1 MTLLIYRTCKRLT
14 CSIVRVE
21 LVAEVE
27 TDRFPEDPLAF
38 ADQYGGDFIE
48 VDNRGGEDDAD

>member
-1 MTLLIYRTCKRLT
+1 MLIRVYRTIGYLT
-14 CSIVRVE
+14 PSIIHAR

-27 TDRFPEDPLAF
+27 VESSPEDPQDF

-48 VDNRGGEDDAD
+48 VTPGEDYE

>member
-1 MTLLIYRTCKRLT
+1 MLIRVYRTIGYLT
-14 CSIVRVE
+14 RSILQAR

-27 TDRFPEDPLAF
+27 VESSPEDPQDF

-48 VDNRGGEDDAD
+48 VAPGEEDHE

>member
-1 MTLLIYRTCKRLT
+1 MLVRVYRTEPCTRSMLRA
-14 CSIVRVE
+14 S

-27 TDRFPEDPLAF
+27 VDDHTEDPALF

-48 VDNRGGEDDAD
+48 TEPLDPEEETP